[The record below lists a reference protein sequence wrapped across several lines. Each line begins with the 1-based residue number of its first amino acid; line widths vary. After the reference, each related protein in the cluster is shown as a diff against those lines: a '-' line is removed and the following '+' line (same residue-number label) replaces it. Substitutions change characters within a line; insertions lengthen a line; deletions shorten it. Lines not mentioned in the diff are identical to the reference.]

1 MQLLS
6 LPFLRIMRKFLLP
19 LFIILSFNSSAQ
31 KIHGIVFNDKGDL
44 LPYSSVTIKGTTVGA
59 SANSRA
65 KYAINIKP
73 GTYTVVCQH
82 IGYTTQERKVTVQD
96 MDEEVVFFL
105 SEQKLELKEV
115 TVKAGGEDPAY
126 TIIRHAINKRPG
138 YNKEVYAFTCNLYT
152 KDMIKLRRLPKRI
165 MGKKVPEADRIDM
178 GLDTTGAGIIYL
190 SESTAKIA
198 SQQPNKFK
206 LEVTS
211 SRVSGSDGF
220 GFTFPTFISLYENN
234 VILFTQK
241 LNPRGFI
248 SPIADAAISYYQYK
262 YLGSFWENGK
272 EVNSIKVTPRRIYEP
287 LFSGIINITE
297 NDWRIHS
304 LDLILSKE
312 SQLEIVDTLHI
323 TQFHVPVTKDTWR
336 VKNQLISFNFNQLG
350 IDAVGNFVSV
360 YSDYNLKPMIPKGYF
375 DNVVVKYD
383 SGVNKKPKAYW
394 DTIRPV
400 PLEREEARDYIVKDS
415 MLEVHKD
422 SAKSQLTAD
431 ILNEKQGK
439 IKPLDLIWGGINRTH
454 YLKDGSYEWSVNP
467 LIKDLEYNLAE
478 GAVLNLGGSYSQYI
492 KKAKTNVFI
501 QPNLRYGFSNRH
513 LNGGLEVVLRTRD
526 FEPQGKLKR
535 QTWTFSGGR
544 RVTQF
549 NRESPITP
557 LINTIS
563 TLFYGDNFMKTY
575 ENVYGQIG
583 FTKRYENG
591 FRLGLNALYEDR
603 RPLDNTTRY
612 TFFKKD
618 SVNITPNYPFD
629 RINEQFTAHKAFLV
643 SVDISFKP
651 GQKYIQF
658 PDRKVPLGSKYP
670 TFAVNYT
677 KGIENVFGSDVNF
690 DKWKFTVYDDLN
702 LRIAGLLKY
711 KISFGG
717 FLNNEKIFIQ
727 DFQHFNGNLTAAASE
742 YVNSFQLVSYYAF
755 STTTSFYGEVHL
767 EHHFNGLITNK
778 IPWFKKL
785 NWHLVAGTNTFFIN
799 DNNNH
804 VEIFTGIEN
813 ILKIFR
819 LDVVVGFD
827 NRQPT
832 RTALRLGFGG
842 LIGGNMSI
850 NRKSN
855 SVSFSF

>member
-1 MQLLS
+1 
-6 LPFLRIMRKFLLP
+6 MRKVFSV
-19 LFIILSFNSSAQ
+19 LFIILSLHSSAQ

-44 LPYSSVTIKGTTVGA
+44 LPYSSVTIKGTTIGA
-59 SANSRA
+59 SANNRA
-65 KYAINIKP
+65 KYAINVRP
-73 GTYTVVCQH
+73 GSYTVVCQH
-82 IGYTTQERKVTVQD
+82 IGYATQEKKVTVQNS
-96 MDEEVVFFL
+96 DEELVFFL

-115 TVKAGGEDPAY
+115 IVKTGGEDPAY
-126 TIIRHAINKRPG
+126 AIIRQAIKKRPE
-138 YNKEVYAFTCNLYT
+138 YNKEVNAFTCDLYT
-152 KDMIKLRRLPKRI
+152 KDMIKLRRLPKKI
-165 MGKKVPEADRIDM
+165 MGRKVPDADRVDM

-190 SESTAKIA
+190 SESTADVF
-198 SQQPNKFK
+198 SQQPDKFK
-206 LEVTS
+206 LEIKS

-220 GFTFPTFISLYENN
+220 GFTFPTFVSLYQNN

-248 SPIADAAISYYQYK
+248 SPIADNALNFYRYK

-272 EVNSIKVTPRRIYEP
+272 EVNSIRITPRRKYEP

-304 LDLILSKE
+304 LDLVLSKE
-312 SQLEIVDTLHI
+312 SQLEIVDTLQI

-336 VKNQLISFNFNQLG
+336 IKNQLIHFNFNQFG

-360 YSDYNLKPMIPKGYF
+360 YSDYNLQPVFKKDFF

-422 SAKSQLTAD
+422 SAKSQMTAD
-431 ILNEKQGK
+431 ILNAKQGK
-439 IKPLDLIWGGINRTH
+439 INPLDIFWGGINRTR
-454 YLKDGSYEWSVNP
+454 YLKDGSYQWSVDP
-467 LIKDLEYNLAE
+467 LIKGLEYNPAE
-478 GAVLNLGGSYSQYI
+478 GVVVNAGGSYEKYL
-492 KKAKTNVFI
+492 KEAKTNLSLH
-501 QPNLRYGFSNRH
+501 PSLRYGFSNRH
-513 LNGGLEVVLRTRD
+513 LNGALEVVLRTRD
-526 FEPQGKLKR
+526 FESQGKLKR
-535 QTWTFSGGR
+535 QTWSFAGGR

-557 LINTIS
+557 LINSIS
-563 TLFYGDNFMKTY
+563 TLLYGDNYMKTY
-575 ENVYGQIG
+575 ENIFGNAV
-583 FTKRYENG
+583 FTKRYES
-591 FRLGLNALYEDR
+591 GLRVTAGALYEDR
-603 RPLDNTTRY
+603 TPLNNTTLF
-612 TFFKKD
+612 TLSKKD
-618 SVNITPNYPFD
+618 SVHITSNYPYE
-629 RINEQFTAHKAFLV
+629 RISDQFTPHQAIIV
-643 SVDISFKP
+643 SVDVSFKP

-670 TFAVNYT
+670 TFALNYT
-677 KGIENVFGSDVNF
+677 KGFKDILGSDVNF
-690 DKWKFTVYDDLN
+690 DKWKFMLYDDLN
-702 LRIAGLLKY
+702 LRIGGLLKY
-711 KISFGG
+711 KISVGG
-717 FLNNEKIFIQ
+717 FLNNKQVFIQ

-778 IPWFKKL
+778 IPWFNKL
-785 NWHLVAGTNTFFIN
+785 NWHLVAGTNTFFIS
-799 DNNNH
+799 DKDNH
-804 VEIFTGIEN
+804 VELFTGIEN

-819 LDVVVGFD
+819 VDVVVGFD

-832 RTALRLGFGG
+832 RTALRIGFGG
-842 LIGGNMSI
+842 LLGGNMSI

>member
-1 MQLLS
+1 
-6 LPFLRIMRKFLLP
+6 MRKVLLL
-19 LFIILSFNSSAQ
+19 LFIILSLYSSAQ

-59 SANSRA
+59 SANTRA
-65 KYAINIKP
+65 KYAINVRP

-82 IGYTTQERKVTVQD
+82 IGYATQEKKITVTD
-96 MDEEVVFFL
+96 NDEELAFFL
-105 SEQKLELKEV
+105 SGQKLELKEV
-115 TVKAGGEDPAY
+115 TVKTGGEDPAY
-126 TIIRHAINKRPG
+126 TIMRHAINKRPG

-165 MGKKVPEADRIDM
+165 MGRKVPEADRQDM

-190 SESTAKIA
+190 SESTAKAA

-248 SPIADAAISYYQYK
+248 SPIADGAINFYQYK

-304 LDLILSKE
+304 LDLVLSKE

-323 TQFHVPVTKDTWR
+323 VQFHVPVTKDTWR

-350 IDAVGNFVSV
+350 IDAAGSFVSV
-360 YSDYNLKPMIPKGYF
+360 YSDYNLKPVISKGYF

-394 DTIRPV
+394 DSIRPV

-439 IKPLDLIWGGINRTH
+439 IKPLDLLWGGINRTH
-454 YLKDGSYEWSVNP
+454 YTKDGSYQWSLNP
-467 LIKDLEYNLAE
+467 LIKDMEYNLAE
-478 GAVLNLGGSYSQYI
+478 GLVVNLSGSYNEYI
-492 KKAKTNVFI
+492 EKAKTNLLI
-501 QPNLRYGFSNRH
+501 QPSLRYGFSNRH

-535 QTWTFSGGR
+535 QTWTFAAGR

-575 ENVYGQIG
+575 ENIYAQAG

-591 FRLGLNALYEDR
+591 LRLGLNALYEDR
-603 RPLDNTTRY
+603 SPLDNTTRY

-629 RINEQFTAHKAFLV
+629 RIIEQFTPHKAFLV
-643 SVDISFKP
+643 SADISFKP

-677 KGIENVFGSDVNF
+677 KGIEKVFGSDVNF
-690 DKWKFTVYDDLN
+690 DKWKFSVYDDLN
-702 LRIAGLLKY
+702 LRIGGLLKY
-711 KISFGG
+711 KISMGG
-717 FLNNEKIFIQ
+717 FFNNEKVFIQ
-727 DFQHFNGNLTAAASE
+727 DYQHFNGNLTAAASE

-755 STTTSFYGEVHL
+755 STITSFYGEIHL

-799 DNNNH
+799 DKNNH

-850 NRKSN
+850 SRKSN
-855 SVSFSF
+855 SVSFNF